1 MIFWKGEKLQFFQ
14 FALHESH
21 NIEIYK
27 TRGHGRHVTKIF
39 FSKTKKDKNIATFF
53 DFFEYLSWKFARTT
67 ISNSLKTSVLR
78 QIVINH
84 ISWKNL
90 IN

>member
-14 FALHESH
+14 FTLHESH

-39 FSKTKKDKNIATFF
+39 F
-53 DFFEYLSWKFARTT
+53 FE
-67 ISNSLKTSVLR
+67 N
-78 QIVINH
+78 
-84 ISWKNL
+84 
-90 IN
+90 